1 MRSLR
6 NDEGG
11 IAPVLAGLAVL
22 AVIVVVLGAL
32 AYCSASAML
41 LLLGALFVIGIIPV
55 PSIKARAVG
64 ALACFAGA
72 YALYAGVI

>member
-6 NDEGG
+6 DDNDG

-22 AVIVVVLGAL
+22 AVIVVVVAAL
-32 AYCSASAML
+32 AYYSASAML

-55 PSIKARAVG
+55 PSLKARAVG

>member
-6 NDEGG
+6 NDTGG

-22 AVIVVVLGAL
+22 AVIIVAIAAL
-32 AYCSASAML
+32 AYYSASAML
-41 LLLGALFVIGIIPV
+41 LLLGALFIIGIIPV
-55 PSIKARAVG
+55 PSLKARAAG

-72 YALYAGVI
+72 YVIYAGVI